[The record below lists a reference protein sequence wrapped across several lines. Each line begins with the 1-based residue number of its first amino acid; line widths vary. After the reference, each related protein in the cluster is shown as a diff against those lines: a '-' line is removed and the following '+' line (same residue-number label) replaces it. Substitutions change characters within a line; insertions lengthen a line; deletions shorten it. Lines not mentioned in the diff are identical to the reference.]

1 MIINYKTPIPWR
13 RFWPKIT
20 ESIFITTRKEVFEIK
35 KELLATHEER
45 FSYDFPGQEAI
56 TVIED
61 LPEEQIEDAW
71 SPELGWK
78 WDLGWKILRP
88 SLVLLWPLGPEDF
101 ATHPANPIDEIL
113 AIGGIIIGGSLMV
126 WDFLD

>member
-1 MIINYKTPIPWR
+1 MLNPGMVIFDDFSTYTRKFSNKVLKNQIAQPVVVVNSHEPQEINYA
-13 RFWPKIT
+13 F
-20 ESIFITTRKEVFEIK
+20 ESKENFLVMDEVVM
-35 KELLATHEER
+35 
-45 FSYDFPGQEAI
+45 DQPG
-56 TVIED
+56 ED
-61 LPEEQIEDAW
+61 W
-71 SPELGWK
+71 TPELGWK

-113 AIGGIIIGGSLMV
+113 AIGGIIVGGGLMI